1 MGWKFQ
7 SNWDGWH
14 WPRFIN
20 FCTWWNFEECFG
32 IVILNFQF
40 EYFKTVFTLAPGS
53 FPAQQPDPPPQ
64 TRECGQCGDVIP
76 ASAPDCEPPT
86 KKAVS

>member
-1 MGWKFQ
+1 MGFKFQ
-7 SNWDGWH
+7 SNWDASGW
-14 WPRFIN
+14 PKFIN
-20 FCTWWNFEECFG
+20 FFTVWNFENCFG

-40 EYFKTVFTLAPGS
+40 EYYKTVFTLAPVS
-53 FPAQQPDPPPQ
+53 FPVPQPEEPPQ
-64 TRECGQCGDVIP
+64 TRECGRCGDVIP